1 MPNEMTHHEPGA
13 EDGRQWQPIQ
23 LMSEDEAFEAALRR
37 DHPREAAAM
46 QIAKVNRRS
55 FLKIMGASLA
65 LTGFGAVGCVPRR
78 TDEQIIPYV
87 RQPEELIPGRPLYF
101 ASSMVLGGF
110 ATGIL
115 IETHEGRPTR
125 VEGNPNHPAS
135 LGGSNAIVQASVL
148 ELYNPL
154 RNVGVLNSNA
164 ASSLENFTQ
173 ALGRAMQSSNT
184 AGLRI
189 LTETVTSPTLTA
201 QINAL
206 LEAYPGAQ
214 WVQYE
219 PVSRDNVTE
228 GSLLA
233 FGEVVNT
240 VYKFDQA
247 DVVVSLDADFM
258 ASMPGSVRYAHDF
271 ASRRKVRA
279 DNMTMNRLFMIE
291 STPTVTGSA
300 ADHRLSLRPSQVETF
315 ARALAVALGI
325 QVDVPT
331 ARPWASAWF
340 DAVVANLR
348 AAGSSIVIAGNEQP
362 PAVHALAHAIN
373 AALGNVGTSVVYTAP
388 VEANPVN
395 QRTALA
401 ALVEEMQAGQVE
413 TLVMIGGDPVYNAP
427 ADIPF
432 GAALAQVPFSVHL
445 SYYNNDTSKQST
457 WFVPQ
462 THYIEE
468 WSDAR
473 AYDSSASIIQPPIGA
488 LYDTVVS
495 AHELV
500 ALMTGDTR
508 SGYNIV
514 REYWQSQYEGDDFD
528 RFWRRALHDGVVP
541 DSALPAASPTLV
553 GDLRAAIGAPSATPS
568 GLEIIFR
575 QDPTIWDGR
584 FVGNSWLQ
592 ELPKPLTKLTWDNAA
607 LVSAATARQLGLR
620 NETLV
625 RLSYQGREMEVPV
638 WITRGQPDDVIT
650 VSLGYGRGLGA
661 DVEAGRSFNAYAI
674 RTSDTPWF
682 GGGVTVTATNTRY
695 PLATVRANMETEN
708 TEHVHLMSLAEFQAN
723 PDSYLSHTPE
733 NSAYPAVEYDGY
745 SWGMS
750 IDMTSCIGCNACIIG
765 CQTENNIPVV
775 GKDAVRRAREMHW
788 LRVDRYYIEEPGED
802 VKTVFQPLPCMHCET
817 APCEPVCPVTATVH
831 DSEGL
836 NTMIYNRCVGTRYC
850 SANCPYSVRRF
861 NYLTYNT
868 DEPLNAEWRNP
879 DVTVRIE
886 GVMEKCT
893 YCVQRISEARITA
906 KNEGRPISDGEVTPA
921 CAAACPTKAIVFGN
935 LNDPAASV
943 VGLKA
948 QPHNYGVLEELNTRP
963 RTTYLAR
970 IFNPDESLRGTAG
983 E

>member
-23 LMSEDEAFEAALRR
+23 LMSEDEAFEAVLRR

-46 QIAKVNRRS
+46 QMAKVNRRS

-135 LGGSNAIVQASVL
+135 LGGSNAMVQASVL

-154 RNVGVLNSNA
+154 RRVGVLNNNA

-173 ALGRAMQSSNT
+173 AFQRALQSRNT

-206 LEAYPGAQ
+206 LEANPGAQ

-219 PVSRDNVTE
+219 PVSRDNVIE

-279 DNMTMNRLFMIE
+279 DSTTMNRLFMVE
-291 STPTVTGSA
+291 STPTITGSA

-315 ARALAVALGI
+315 ARALAAALGV

-373 AALGNVGTSVVYTAP
+373 AALGNVGTSVIYTAP
-388 VEANPVN
+388 VEANPGN
-395 QRTALA
+395 QRAALA
-401 ALVEEMQAGQVE
+401 ALVADMQAGNVE

-432 GAALAQVPFSVHL
+432 GAALDNVPFKVHL
-445 SYYNNDTSKQST
+445 SYYHNDTSARST
-457 WFVPQ
+457 WFIPQ

-473 AYDSSASIIQPPIGA
+473 AFDGTASIVQPPIGA

-500 ALMTGDTR
+500 ALMSGDTR

-514 REYWQSQYEGDDFD
+514 REYWQSQYQGDDFD

-553 GDLRAAIGAPSATPS
+553 GDLNAAIGAPTAAPS
-568 GLEIIFR
+568 GLEIVFR
-575 QDPTIWDGR
+575 PDPNIWDGR
-584 FVGNSWLQ
+584 FVGNAWLQ
-592 ELPKPLTKLTWDNAA
+592 ELPKPLTKITWDNAA
-607 LVSAATARQLGLR
+607 LVSAATAQQLGLR

-625 RLSYQGREMEVPV
+625 RLTYQGREMEVPV
-638 WITRGQPDDVIT
+638 WITRGQPDEVIT

-661 DVEAGRSFNAYAI
+661 DVDAGRSFNAYAI
-674 RTSDTPWF
+674 RTSAAPWF
-682 GGGVTVTATNTRY
+682 ASGVTVTPTTTRY

-708 TEHVHLMSLAEFQAN
+708 TEHVHLLSLAEFQAN
-723 PDSYLSHTPE
+723 PDLYLSHTPE
-733 NSAYPAVEYDGY
+733 NSAYPPFEYDSY

-788 LRVDRYYIEEPGED
+788 LRVDRYYIEDAGGGER
-802 VKTVFQPLPCMHCET
+802 TVFQPLPCMHCEQ

-893 YCVQRISEARITA
+893 YCVQRIAEARINA
-906 KNEGRPISDGEVTPA
+906 KNEGRPIMDGEVTPA

-935 LNDPAASV
+935 LNDPEAQV
-943 VGLKA
+943 VALKA

-970 IFNPDESLRGTAG
+970 ILNPDESLRGTAG